1 MGDITKNIS
10 RHEIA
15 CKCGCGFDTID
26 YVTAYIVQS
35 ACDHFAKKLGVD
47 RVYLYIT
54 SACRCLIYNISVGG
68 AEHSYH
74 PKARAIDHTINGVKP
89 QALYEY
95 YDNKYPDQFGV
106 GLYTKENFVHFDSRS
121 GRWRRRVLHV

>member
-26 YVTAYIVQS
+26 YVTVSVVQG

-47 RVYLYIT
+47 RVYLYIP
-54 SACRCLIYNISVGG
+54 SACRCYIYNISVGG

-74 PKARAIDHTINGVKP
+74 LKAKAIDHTINGVKP

-95 YDNKYPDQFGV
+95 YDNKYPDRFGV
-106 GLYTKENFVHFDSRS
+106 GLYTREKFVHFDSRS
-121 GRWRRRVLHV
+121 GRWRRRSLHV